1 VNNIFLGLICIFVS
15 YKTYDAGI
23 LYIYNGFSIEL
34 GIYKIPIV
42 FILFALGIYLILKFK
57 KDNAQ

>member
-1 VNNIFLGLICIFVS
+1 MNNIFLGFICIFVS

-23 LYIYNGFSIEL
+23 LSVYNGFTIEL

-42 FILFALGIYLILKFK
+42 FILFTLGIYLILKVK
-57 KDNAQ
+57 KDNIK